1 MGRLEGMAAIVT
13 GAARGIGRA
22 VAEAFAAEGA
32 DLALVTLKSPL
43 DSLAESL
50 RARGA
55 RVEIFTGDVADAAF
69 AKKTVDGAAESF
81 GKVDILVNN
90 AGITRDGLLMR
101 MSEEDFDE
109 VIRVNL
115 KGAFNMTKAA
125 AARMVRARR
134 GRIINVSSVVG
145 QVGNAGQANYASS
158 KAGLLGMTK
167 SAARELAP
175 RGITVNAVAP
185 GFIETD
191 MTASLPEKVREET
204 LKAIPLG
211 RFGKAPDVAA
221 AAVFLAS
228 EEAGYITGATISVN
242 GGMAMI

>member
-1 MGRLEGMAAIVT
+1 MGRLEGRAAVIT

-43 DSLAESL
+43 DELAESL

-55 RVEIFTGDVADAAF
+55 RVEAFSGDVADAAF
-69 AKKTVDGAAESF
+69 AKETVDRAMESF

-191 MTASLPEKVREET
+191 MTAALPERAREEA

-211 RFGKAPDVAA
+211 RFGRAEDVAA